1 MSLTKHFKQLAR
13 LTHPRTL
20 NVHLAPQQLRC
31 VARQGRRTIEGSAQH
46 VAIDNPNGHWQ
57 TSADALRILL
67 LQQAAEWRGL
77 QLEISLSGRWSQ
89 MLLAPWSD
97 ALLSEPSATRFLQSQ
112 MAALYGDAA
121 RGWRIASDDAPY
133 GQARAA
139 SGVDSTLLQA
149 LIEVSTEC
157 GHPCH
162 VIEPALG
169 AVLRLLEQRGD
180 AMSSALALVETGRIT
195 MAALNNGRITAM
207 QSQPAGGAWT
217 LELPQAWQRWTMR
230 APELAVIAQVAVID
244 LDAATA
250 QAATLPAR
258 FQLADSPFGT
268 PPALSMEE
276 AA

>member
-1 MSLTKHFKQLAR
+1 VSLIKHLKQLAR
-13 LTHPRTL
+13 LTQPRTL
-20 NVHLAPQQLRC
+20 NVHLGPQQLRYI
-31 VARQGRRTIEGSAQH
+31 ARRGQRTIDGSSQH
-46 VAIDNPNGHWQ
+46 ISIDNPNGNWQ
-57 TSADALRILL
+57 ASVDALRILL
-67 LQQAAEWRGL
+67 RQQTAQWRGL
-77 QLEISLSGRWSQ
+77 PLEISVSGRWSQ

-112 MAALYGDAA
+112 MTALYGDAA

-149 LIEVSTEC
+149 LIEASAEC
-157 GHPCH
+157 GHPCR
-162 VIEPALG
+162 VVEPALG
-169 AVLRLLEQRGD
+169 AVLRLMEQRGD
-180 AMSSALALVETGRIT
+180 AMPAALALVETGRIT
-195 MAALNNGRITAM
+195 MAALNSGRIKAI
-207 QSQPAGGAWT
+207 QSQPSGGTWT

-250 QAATLPAR
+250 QAAALPAR
-258 FQLADSPFGT
+258 FLLADSPFGT
-268 PPALSMEE
+268 PPAPSMED